1 METYAVLFC
10 DDFRSQFED
19 FRKMVQGP
27 LEQEGG
33 FRFDPLDYAPAY
45 ERVPGLERAYGED
58 ARTVREWL
66 TEEGRQ
72 YDLVISDL
80 NFREAGFG
88 GPRDGFKI
96 LRYVK
101 AQQPEAEVLLF
112 TAYGPTVIGPE
123 AVEFAQD
130 VELRKGAWVEFDL
143 RSEDQGWGPVRT
155 TVRVLLNLIDQRRE
169 MQRLMRDEDL
179 LPELYRVVLRYRDEE
194 GGLDPQV
201 YFASGP
207 LSVEIQ
213 EATGTGPVGAIELHK
228 NQSRLFQFLARDAN
242 VRRVH
247 SAQLILRQLNAA
259 RFQETYRRLPLEAQE
274 RIIDWL
280 RVGCLRAGIPPSRCD
295 FYGRGVASPG
305 RMGYECA
312 RQLGVCIRETYER
325 RVSRLDPA
333 AELSPASFT
342 GCVREIREHLRAC
355 HPSFENLLVNR
366 RGYGYGLA
374 ARVEWRRVG

>member
-1 METYAVLFC
+1 M
-10 DDFRSQFED
+10 Q
-19 FRKMVQGP
+19 
-27 LEQEGG
+27 
-33 FRFDPLDYAPAY
+33 
-45 ERVPGLERAYGED
+45 
-58 ARTVREWL
+58 
-66 TEEGRQ
+66 EGRQ

-88 GPRDGFKI
+88 GPRDGFKV

-101 AQQPEAEVLLF
+101 AQQPDAEVLLF

-123 AVEFAQD
+123 AVAFAQD

-169 MQRLMRDEDL
+169 MQRLMRDEDR
-179 LPELYRVVLRYRDEE
+179 LPELYRVILRYRDED
-194 GGLDPQV
+194 GDLDPQTN
-201 YFASGP
+201 FASGP
-207 LSVEIQ
+207 LIVEITPAGS
-213 EATGTGPVGAIELHK
+213 EGAEMRNAKCEMRNDRKREMRNVKCEMTGTPDSGQSAIRNPQSAIRTVAIELQK

-247 SAQLILRQLNAA
+247 SSQLILRQLNAA
-259 RFQETYRRLPLEAQE
+259 RTQETYRKLPAEAQE
-274 RIIDWL
+274 RIVEWL
-280 RVGCLRAGIPPSRCD
+280 RVGCIRAGIPPSQCD
-295 FYGRGVASPG
+295 FYGQGIARPG
-305 RMGYECA
+305 RMGYECS

-325 RVSRLDPA
+325 RVVTVDAA

-342 GCVREIREHLRAC
+342 GCVREIREHLRAGD
-355 HPSFENLLVNR
+355 PSYEDLLVNR

-374 ARVEWRRVG
+374 ARVEWKRVG